1 MAADPNFAYVAALI
15 GEPARAAMLAV
26 LLGGRAMAASE
37 LAHCAG
43 VSPQTASTHLARL
56 VEGGLLCVTTSGRHR
71 YYRLAGPQVAH
82 VLETMSA
89 IAPSTRISSLRQSD
103 EAYAVRFARTCYDH
117 LAGVV
122 GVAFT
127 ERMLERGLIVQSRPA
142 EPGQRT
148 YHIGEEGI
156 TWLDR
161 HGLDSDRVVHSRRA
175 QAQACLD
182 WSERRDHLAG
192 ALGAAMTAWMLE
204 QGWIA
209 RMAGSRAVRLTEVG
223 RNGFLREWD
232 LQFDSRPEE
241 KFNLAIS

>member
-1 MAADPNFAYVAALI
+1 MPADPNFAYVAALI
-15 GEPARAAMLAV
+15 GEPARAAILAV

-56 VEGGLLCVTTSGRHR
+56 VEGGLLGVTTSGRHR

-82 VLETMSA
+82 LLETMSA

-122 GVAFT
+122 GVALT
-127 ERMLERGLIVQSRPA
+127 ERMLERGLIVQAGRG
-142 EPGQRT
+142 EPGERT
-148 YHIGEEGI
+148 YHMSDEGI
-156 TWLDR
+156 SWLNM
-161 HGLDSDRVVHSRRA
+161 HGLDADRVLHSRRA
-175 QAQACLD
+175 PARACLD

-192 ALGAAMTAWMLE
+192 ALGAAITEWMLE
-204 QGWIA
+204 QSWIA
-209 RMAGSRAVRLTEVG
+209 RIPGSRAVKLTEAG
-223 RNGFLREWD
+223 QDGFLREWD
-232 LQFDSRPEE
+232 LQFDGR
-241 KFNLAIS
+241 